1 MQSEPG
7 PLNHETSQLP
17 ARRSPDSRHHPARR
31 RGLRLARQHRHRRGS
46 SGSGSGSGKAAAGA
60 TPISLALDWTPN
72 TNHTGIY
79 VAQQQGWFADAGIDL
94 KILPFGS
101 TAPETLIANHKADF
115 GISYQDGVSTARAAG
130 QDIVSV
136 FAITQK
142 TDVTISV
149 RANRA
154 DIRTPKDLDGKT
166 YAGFGAPYEKPLL
179 QLVIRNAG
187 GTGEFRTVTL
197 ETDAYV
203 ALYAGRADFA
213 MPEPTWE
220 GLQAKLVGKPLKDF
234 LLSDYGAPATY
245 SALVASSDTYLRKN
259 PAAAR
264 KFLAVL
270 ARGYT
275 YAAEHPV
282 EAAGL
287 LVKANKSVLTNPA
300 LVEQSE
306 KLLAQQYYRAAD
318 GSIGTQ
324 TSAVW
329 QNYTDFQFKNGL
341 LIDANGKK
349 LTAEPDVS
357 QFFTTAY
364 LPATSS

>member
-1 MQSEPG
+1 M
-7 PLNHETSQLP
+7 
-17 ARRSPDSRHHPARR
+17 RR
-31 RGLRLARQHRHRRGS
+31 RDLLLAVPPIAATTLLAVTGCASHS
-46 SGSGSGSGKAAAGA
+46 SAGTAAGGGAAPGA

-79 VAQQQGWFADAGIDL
+79 VAQQLGWFADAGIDL
-94 KILPFGS
+94 TILPYGS

-149 RANRA
+149 RANRS

-166 YAGFGAPYEKPLL
+166 YAGFGAPYEKPLI

-203 ALYAGRADFA
+203 ALYAGKADFA

-220 GLQAKLVGKPLKDF
+220 GLQAKLDGKPLKDF

-245 SALVASSDTYLRKN
+245 SALVASSETYLKKN
-259 PAAAR
+259 PAEAR
-264 KFLAVL
+264 KFLKVL
-270 ARGYT
+270 TRGYT
-275 YAAEHPV
+275 YAAQNPDK
-282 EAAGL
+282 AAAL
-287 LVKANKSVLTNPA
+287 LIKANRSVLTNPA

-306 KLLAQQYYRAAD
+306 KLLAQQYYRAP
-318 GSIGTQ
+318 GGGIGVQ
-324 TSAVW
+324 DRAIW
-329 QNYTDFQFKNGL
+329 QAYTDFQFKNGL
-341 LIDANGKK
+341 LVDANGKK
-349 LTAEPDVS
+349 LTAEPDPS
-357 QFFTTAY
+357 TFFTSAY
-364 LPATSS
+364 LPAAS